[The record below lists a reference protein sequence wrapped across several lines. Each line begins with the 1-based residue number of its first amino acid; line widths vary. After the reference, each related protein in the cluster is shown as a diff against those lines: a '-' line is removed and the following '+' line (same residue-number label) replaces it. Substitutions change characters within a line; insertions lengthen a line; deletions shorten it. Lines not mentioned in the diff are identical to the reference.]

1 MDLGYFY
8 GLLLCPDSVDVLLLQ
23 CVDPFARIFQLYKLL
38 RLASSRFLLRSY
50 TLFSDINGWFFQ
62 TLDFLSS
69 WGDFLVSFFLAGF
82 DSIFGLFSVCP
93 TASLLFVTYPPIL
106 CHHPPLT
113 VSSNTEGLVN
123 MLSSIDEDRPTI
135 LRKLN
140 TIEQKT
146 NSILD
151 RLPPNN

>member
-1 MDLGYFY
+1 MTFEEMQVLIQSI
-8 GLLLCPDSVDVLLLQ
+8 LTAQRATQAIVDSNSRAIQAMLDQAATDRLNHE
-23 CVDPFARIFQLYKLL
+23 ARMEKLEK
-38 RLASSRFLLRSY
+38 
-50 TLFSDINGWFFQ
+50 
-62 TLDFLSS
+62 LS
-69 WGDFLVSFFLAGF
+69 
-82 DSIFGLFSVCP
+82 
-93 TASLLFVTYPPIL
+93 
-106 CHHPPLT
+106 
-113 VSSNTEGLVN
+113 EGLVN

>member
-1 MDLGYFY
+1 MTFEEMQ
-8 GLLLCPDSVDVLLLQ
+8 LLLQ
-23 CVDPFARIFQLYKLL
+23 SIVVAQQETNATVQEITAGLQETKKVVDSNSRAIQAMLDQAATDRLNHEARMEKLE
-38 RLASSRFLLRSY
+38 
-50 TLFSDINGWFFQ
+50 N
-62 TLDFLSS
+62 LS
-69 WGDFLVSFFLAGF
+69 
-82 DSIFGLFSVCP
+82 
-93 TASLLFVTYPPIL
+93 
-106 CHHPPLT
+106 
-113 VSSNTEGLVN
+113 EGIVN

>member
-1 MDLGYFY
+1 MTFEEMQ
-8 GLLLCPDSVDVLLLQ
+8 LLLQ
-23 CVDPFARIFQLYKLL
+23 SIAVAQRETQAIVDSNARAIQAMLDQAATDRLNHEARMQKLE
-38 RLASSRFLLRSY
+38 
-50 TLFSDINGWFFQ
+50 N
-62 TLDFLSS
+62 LS
-69 WGDFLVSFFLAGF
+69 
-82 DSIFGLFSVCP
+82 
-93 TASLLFVTYPPIL
+93 
-106 CHHPPLT
+106 
-113 VSSNTEGLVN
+113 EGLVN

>member
-1 MDLGYFY
+1 MTFEEMQ
-8 GLLLCPDSVDVLLLQ
+8 LLLQ
-23 CVDPFARIFQLYKLL
+23 SIAVSQRETTAIAQEITAGLQETKKVVDSNSRAIQAMLDQAATDRLNHEARMERME
-38 RLASSRFLLRSY
+38 RLS
-50 TLFSDINGWFFQ
+50 
-62 TLDFLSS
+62 
-69 WGDFLVSFFLAGF
+69 
-82 DSIFGLFSVCP
+82 
-93 TASLLFVTYPPIL
+93 
-106 CHHPPLT
+106 
-113 VSSNTEGLVN
+113 EGLVN

>member
-1 MDLGYFY
+1 MTFEEMQ
-8 GLLLCPDSVDVLLLQ
+8 LLLQ
-23 CVDPFARIFQLYKLL
+23 SIVVAQRETNATVQEITAGLQETKKVVDSNSRAIQAMLDQAATDRLNHEARMEKLE
-38 RLASSRFLLRSY
+38 
-50 TLFSDINGWFFQ
+50 N
-62 TLDFLSS
+62 LS
-69 WGDFLVSFFLAGF
+69 
-82 DSIFGLFSVCP
+82 
-93 TASLLFVTYPPIL
+93 
-106 CHHPPLT
+106 
-113 VSSNTEGLVN
+113 EGIVN

>member
-1 MDLGYFY
+1 MTFEEMQVLIQSI
-8 GLLLCPDSVDVLLLQ
+8 LTAQLATQAIVDSNSRAIQAMLDQAATDRLNHE
-23 CVDPFARIFQLYKLL
+23 ARMEKLE
-38 RLASSRFLLRSY
+38 
-50 TLFSDINGWFFQ
+50 N
-62 TLDFLSS
+62 LS
-69 WGDFLVSFFLAGF
+69 
-82 DSIFGLFSVCP
+82 
-93 TASLLFVTYPPIL
+93 
-106 CHHPPLT
+106 
-113 VSSNTEGLVN
+113 EGLVN